1 MVGTLPSNAG
11 DVGLISGR
19 GAMIPP
25 ALQSKNIKRKQ
36 YRNKFN
42 KRCKKKKKRSTK
54 KILKKKKQNLQASNA
69 RVMGSIPGWR
79 TKIPKAVWCSQK
91 IFFKN
96 SILQLFYPNA
106 SK

>member
-25 ALQSKNIKRKQ
+25 ALQSKNIKRKP

-54 KILKKKKQNLQASNA
+54 KILKKKKTNPAGFQCKGHGFNPWLEN
-69 RVMGSIPGWR
+69 
-79 TKIPKAVWCSQK
+79 
-91 IFFKN
+91 
-96 SILQLFYPNA
+96 
-106 SK
+106 